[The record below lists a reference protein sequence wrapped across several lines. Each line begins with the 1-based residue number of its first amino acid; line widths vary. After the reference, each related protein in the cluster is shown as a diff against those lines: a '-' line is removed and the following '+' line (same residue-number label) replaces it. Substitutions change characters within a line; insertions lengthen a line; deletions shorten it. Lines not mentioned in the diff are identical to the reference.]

1 MTKAAKRRKHPPAAP
16 GEIVAV
22 IRRILA
28 ENGRDYVGTY
38 AVTIACLL
46 AVAGSTAFSAWI
58 MRDVID
64 KVFYK
69 QRYDLLVLICGS
81 IVLAFAIRGIASYL
95 QAVLLAKIGN
105 NLVARYQ
112 QRMFDHLM
120 RLGVSYFTATRS
132 GQLAARINQNVA
144 GVRDLLSL

>member
-1 MTKAAKRRKHPPAAP
+1 
-16 GEIVAV
+16 
-22 IRRILA
+22 
-28 ENGRDYVGTY
+28 
-38 AVTIACLL
+38 
-46 AVAGSTAFSAWI
+46 

-69 QRYDLLVLICGS
+69 QRYDLLALICGS
-81 IVLAFAIRGIASYL
+81 IMLAFTIRGLASYM

-132 GQLAARINQNVA
+132 PTSGCSASWWFRTRCFRQS
-144 GVRDLLSL
+144 LSLSRRH